1 MADYRLHLQQI
12 FKLYKASGDRTH
24 HLKKMCDALAQSQY
38 LCLKHPI
45 SIRWLSLGKAVKA
58 VKSVYPALA
67 LELEE
72 EAQRN
77 NLTAAVNLS
86 CKCKMFAF
94 VAMTYMLSDVIP
106 ITEKLNLTFQQEAVN
121 LSDIQPVADSMKASL
136 QCLLTTPGHNE
147 QDFST
152 TVTWDG
158 GMFQMVKLTYCDRQP
173 VFKQARTAFIEQL
186 IQALT
191 KRFLDDQLRIVSALA
206 NVLDRQKYPP
216 SNPPGL
222 LDAYT
227 TRDPTLLTRYYAT
240 TINGPRAQNDFDQF
254 KRILSGY
261 GGDVALSSG
270 IWQHDS
276 WTSLC

>member
-1 MADYRLHLQQI
+1 MTQWCWCTTEGSTACAGAHSLCSYCVAFTTKDATEGVQSVADYRLHLQQI

-121 LSDIQPVADSMKASL
+121 LS
-136 QCLLTTPGHNE
+136 
-147 QDFST
+147 
-152 TVTWDG
+152 
-158 GMFQMVKLTYCDRQP
+158 
-173 VFKQARTAFIEQL
+173 L
-186 IQALT
+186 IH
-191 KRFLDDQLRIVSALA
+191 I
-206 NVLDRQKYPP
+206 
-216 SNPPGL
+216 
-222 LDAYT
+222 
-227 TRDPTLLTRYYAT
+227 
-240 TINGPRAQNDFDQF
+240 
-254 KRILSGY
+254 
-261 GGDVALSSG
+261 
-270 IWQHDS
+270 
-276 WTSLC
+276 